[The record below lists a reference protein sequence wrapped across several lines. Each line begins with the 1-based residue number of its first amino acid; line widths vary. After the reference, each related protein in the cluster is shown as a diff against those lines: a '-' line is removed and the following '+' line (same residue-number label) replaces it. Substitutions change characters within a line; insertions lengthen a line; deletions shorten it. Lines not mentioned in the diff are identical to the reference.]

1 MRFHASVVDK
11 VLHLCTNY
19 GGHADERR
27 LVAFIEGIRVTPYS
41 RENIELRENMVLVD
55 THQYLTERTNR
66 QLPTGDVIPM
76 RLHPTV
82 QHKIMELYKT
92 YSGHSH
98 ELKLRTALAQLDF
111 TPYESKTTGEF
122 CVVLMSDY
130 MKALRGSPTS

>member
-1 MRFHASVVDK
+1 MVEK
-11 VLHLCTNY
+11 LLHLCTNY

-27 LVAFIEGIRVTPYS
+27 LVGFIEAIRVTPYS
-41 RENIELRENMVLVD
+41 RENIEMRENMVLVD
-55 THQYLTERTNR
+55 TQQYLTERTSR
-66 QLPTGDVIPM
+66 QLPTSDVIPM

-92 YSGHSH
+92 YSGHNH
-98 ELKLRTALAQLDF
+98 EMKLRRSFADLDF
-111 TPYESKTTGEF
+111 TPYESKTSGDF